1 MLAVTPFAVQSKKS
15 SPRILLRKKTNL
27 FQYSNQFAGLSFI
40 SEGLSVLK
48 GV

>member
-1 MLAVTPFAVQSKKS
+1 MLAVTPFAVQSKKP
-15 SPRILLRKKTNL
+15 SPRYLSREKTNL
-27 FQYSNQFAGLSFI
+27 FQLNQYAGLSFL

>member
-1 MLAVTPFAVQSKKS
+1 MYAVTPFAVQSKEP
-15 SPRILLRKKTNL
+15 PRKNFLRGINHL
-27 FQYSNQFAGLSFI
+27 FQLLNRRSGFSYL